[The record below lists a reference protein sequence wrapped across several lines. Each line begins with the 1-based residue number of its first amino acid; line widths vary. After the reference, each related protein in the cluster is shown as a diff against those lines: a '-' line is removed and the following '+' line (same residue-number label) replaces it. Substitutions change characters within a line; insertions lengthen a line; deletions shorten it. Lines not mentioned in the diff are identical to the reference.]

1 MKHNKEILVVED
13 SMVQRELLRRSLIR
27 AGYEVIA
34 ARNGAEGLKLTRS
47 QMPSLIISDIAMPEM
62 DGYEMCFRIKTD
74 ELLKHIPVILLT
86 ALSDTKEIIRGLQSE
101 ADYYITKPYD
111 EVYVLQSI
119 EAILNNAPSAVDD
132 AKSQD
137 KLEIN
142 LMGEVY
148 EIKSKPR
155 HILNLLLSTYENAVR
170 KNREL
175 LKAQIELE
183 TLNEELEDKVRQRTK
198 ELRHS
203 EESYRVLF
211 ENTFSGFYRFDTE
224 GRLLSMNPAFISML
238 GFGNQEELL
247 SVSPDL
253 PSLYIRM
260 ADYEKFV
267 GTLAGQ
273 SSTKDPGSRLRKKDG
288 SELIIEQN
296 IRIVKDDDGKPQYY
310 EGFVNDITECKQAE
324 EQLIKLSSAIVQSP
338 IAVVITDL
346 KGRIEFVNPTF
357 VTITGYKRDEVI
369 GKTPKILQSG
379 STPREVYADLWKS
392 ITAGNTW
399 HGELLNKRKNNTFYW
414 NNTTIS
420 PIRDAEGTVTHY
432 LAVNEDITERKSIEV
447 ALKKAKEAS
456 EVANKAKSEFLANI
470 THEIRTPMNAI
481 IGMTEFV
488 LDTELKKQQRDYL
501 DLVLTSANSLLTILN
516 SILDFSKIEAGKLD
530 LESVGFDIYP
540 LVENIFDTLSIQA
553 HKKGIEL
560 YCRIKPNVPTKLIG
574 DPARLSQVI
583 INIVGN
589 ALKFTDEGEVATVVN
604 VEPDSLDGDSVM
616 LHFSVSD
623 TGIGIPQDKID
634 YIFST
639 FSQADGST
647 TRKYGGT
654 GLGLTISKQLVSLMG
669 GDIWVESKEGA
680 GSTFH
685 FTVRVRVKDIR
696 ELHRTPPELDLNG
709 KRILTVCTYATSCT
723 IIKEMLNDF
732 GAEIKRVKEPKEAL
746 EDLERARDAGLP
758 YDIVFVD
765 VRIAEIGGFK
775 VAEQIVHNPTLTRF
789 LVIILNSNYRTGD
802 IERCTQ
808 LGLAGYIIKPIKY
821 KDVISTVQRL
831 LIDQNKTITPQL
843 TPPKPEIQKTE
854 TFREVKVDV
863 NILLVEDNA
872 TNRLLAREVLKKQ
885 GYAVTEAVDG
895 AKAIELLK
903 NNRFDI
909 ILMDVHMPVM
919 DGFEATKIIKDS
931 PATRSI
937 PVIAMTAYAMKGD
950 RERCLEAGMD
960 DYITKPIR
968 ANDLIEII
976 KRYGPEESLNETQQ
990 IPITGIPLLSP
1001 QAPKPKEGIEIPEE
1015 DNLATFLKKTA
1026 LQIDTIKKAF
1036 DDQDND
1042 TIERLVGKLK
1052 KETEKAGLTQLQPS
1066 AFRVLLSIRKGDTDA
1081 ALKHFQTFE
1090 DAFNKIIETKYLV

>member
-1 MKHNKEILVVED
+1 MKHDKEILVVED
-13 SMVQRELLRRSLIR
+13 SMVQRELLRRSLMR
-27 AGYEVIA
+27 SGYEVIA
-34 ARNGAEGLKLTRS
+34 ARNGVEGLGLAKSRR
-47 QMPSLIISDIAMPEM
+47 PALIISDIAMPEM

-74 ELLKHIPVILLT
+74 EELRHIPVILLT
-86 ALSDTKEIIRGLQSE
+86 ALSDTKEIIRGLQCE

-119 EAILNNAPSAVDD
+119 DAILNTPGAGGD
-132 AKSQD
+132 AQSQD
-137 KLEIN
+137 KLEIS

-183 TLNEELEDKVRQRTK
+183 TLNEELEDKVKLRTK

-238 GFGNQEELL
+238 GFSGQEELL
-247 SVSPDL
+247 SVNADL
-253 PSLYIRM
+253 PALYIKRF
-260 ADYEKFV
+260 DYDRFV
-267 GTLAGQ
+267 SALVGQ
-273 SSTKDPGSRLRKKDG
+273 SSTKDSISRLRKKDG
-288 SELIIEQN
+288 GELIIEQN
-296 IRIVKDDDGKPQYY
+296 IRIVKDDDGKPLYY
-310 EGFVNDITECKQAE
+310 EGFVNDVTECKQAE

-338 IAVVITDL
+338 VAVVITDL
-346 KGRIEFVNPTF
+346 KGRIDFVNPTF
-357 VTITGYKRDEVI
+357 ITMTGYTRDEVI
-369 GKTPKILQSG
+369 GRNPKILQSG
-379 STPREVYADLWKS
+379 MTPRELYADLWKS
-392 ITAGNTW
+392 IVAGNTW

-414 NNTTIS
+414 NNITIS
-420 PIRDAEGTVTHY
+420 PIRDAEGNITHY
-432 LAVNEDITERKSIEV
+432 LSVNEDITERKEIEE
-447 ALKKAKEAS
+447 ALRKAKETS

-530 LESVGFDIYP
+530 IESIGFDIYP

-560 YCRIKPNVPTKLIG
+560 YCRIKPNVPTRLIG

-589 ALKFTDEGEVATVVN
+589 AIKFTDDGEIATVVN
-604 VEPDSLDGDSVM
+604 IEPDSLKGDSIM

-623 TGIGIPQDKID
+623 TGIGIPQDKMD

-685 FTVRVRVKDIR
+685 FTVRVRLKDVK
-696 ELHRTPPELDLNG
+696 ELNRNLPELNLVG
-709 KRILTVCTYATSCT
+709 KRILTICTYATSCT
-723 IIKEMLNDF
+723 IIKEMLSDF
-732 GAEIKRVKEPKEAL
+732 GAEIRKFKGPSEAL
-746 EDLERARDAGLP
+746 QELVRARDVGTP
-758 YDIVFVD
+758 YDMVFVD

-775 VAEQIVHNPTLTRF
+775 VAEQVAQDPMLARF
-789 LVIILNSNYRTGD
+789 VVIILNSNYRTGD

-808 LGLAGYIIKPIKY
+808 IGLAGYIIKPIKY
-821 KDVISTVQRL
+821 KDVISTVKRL
-831 LIDQNKTITPQL
+831 LGDPAAAGITPL
-843 TPPKPEIQKTE
+843 FVSPRPEPSKA
-854 TFREVKVDV
+854 EVVKESTVDV
-863 NILLVEDNA
+863 RILLVEDNA
-872 TNRLLAREVLKKQ
+872 TNRLLAGEVLKKQ

-895 AKAIELLK
+895 AKAVELLK

-919 DGFEATKIIKDS
+919 DGFEATRIIKAS
-931 PATRSI
+931 PATCSI

-990 IPITGIPLLSP
+990 ISVTDTMALLAK
-1001 QAPKPKEGIEIPEE
+1001 QAFSKPKETIETKNE
-1015 DNLATFLKKTA
+1015 DNLTTFLKKA
-1026 LQIDTIKKAF
+1026 SLQIDTIKKAF
-1036 DDQDND
+1036 DEQNND
-1042 TIERLVGKLK
+1042 AIERLVGKLK

-1066 AFRVLLSIRKGDTDA
+1066 AFRVLLSIRKNDIDT
-1081 ALKHFQTFE
+1081 ALKHFQAFE
-1090 DAFNKIIETKYLV
+1090 DAFNKILD

>member
-1 MKHNKEILVVED
+1 MEAKMKPEILVVED
-13 SMVQRELLRRSLIR
+13 SMVQRELLRRTLMKS
-27 AGYEVIA
+27 GYDVSTA
-34 ARNGAEGLKLTRS
+34 KNGVEGLALTHSHR
-47 QMPSLIISDIAMPEM
+47 PSLIISDIAMPEM
-62 DGYEMCFRIKTD
+62 DGYEMCYRIKTD
-74 ELLKHIPVILLT
+74 EQLRHIPVILLT

-111 EVYVLQSI
+111 EAYILQSI
-119 EAILNNAPSAVDD
+119 NSILNAPTVDD
-132 AKSQD
+132 STAAQD
-137 KLEIN
+137 RLEIS

-148 EIKSKPR
+148 QIKSKPR

-175 LKAQIELE
+175 IKAQIELE

-238 GFGNQEELL
+238 GFASQDDLL

-253 PSLYIRM
+253 PSLYFRRR
-260 ADYEKFV
+260 DYDKFV
-267 GTLAGQ
+267 STLAGQ
-273 SSTKDPGSRLRKKDG
+273 SSTKDAISRLRKKDG
-288 SELIIEQN
+288 CELIIEQN
-296 IRIVKDDDGKPQYY
+296 IRIVKDDDGKQVYY
-310 EGFVNDITECKQAE
+310 EGFVNDVTECKQAE

-338 IAVVITDL
+338 VAVIITDL
-346 KGRIEFVNPTF
+346 NGRIEFVNPKF
-357 VTITGYKRDEVI
+357 VTMTGYTRDEVI

-379 STPREVYADLWKS
+379 KTPKEVYDDLWRS
-392 ITAGNTW
+392 IAAGNTW
-399 HGELLNKRKNNTFYW
+399 HGELLNKRKDKTFYW

-420 PIRDAEGTVTHY
+420 AIRDTEGNITHY
-432 LAVNEDITERKSIEV
+432 LSVNEDITGRKEIED
-447 ALKKAKEAS
+447 ALMKAKEAS

-501 DLVLTSANSLLTILN
+501 DLVLSSANSLLTILN

-530 LESVGFDIYP
+530 IENIGFDIYP
-540 LVENIFDTLSIQA
+540 IVENIFDTLSIQA

-560 YCRIKPNVPTKLIG
+560 YCRVKPNVPTRLIG

-589 ALKFTDEGEVATVVN
+589 AIKFTEEGEVAAVVN
-604 VEPDSLDGDSVM
+604 IEPDSLDGDSIM

-623 TGIGIPQDKID
+623 TGIGIPQDKIE

-654 GLGLTISKQLVSLMG
+654 GLGLTISRQLVSLMG
-669 GDIWVESKEGA
+669 GNIWVESKEGA

-685 FTVRVRVKDIR
+685 FTVRVRLRDIK
-696 ELHRTPPELDLNG
+696 ELDRTPPELDLGG
-709 KRILTVCTYATSCT
+709 KRILTICTYATSCT
-723 IIKEMLNDF
+723 IIKEMLTDF
-732 GAEIKRVKEPKEAL
+732 GAEINKAKEPQKAL
-746 EDLERARDAGLP
+746 EELVSARDAGRP

-765 VRIAEIGGFK
+765 IRIAELGGFK
-775 VAEQIVHNPTLTRF
+775 VAEQIAQDPTLARF
-789 LVIILNSNYRTGD
+789 VVMILNSNYRTGD
-802 IERCTQ
+802 IDRCTQ
-808 LGLAGYIIKPIKY
+808 IGLAGYVIKPIKY
-821 KDVISTVQRL
+821 KDVINTVQSL
-831 LIDQNKTITPQL
+831 LKSPTNAKVPL
-843 TPPKPEIQKTE
+843 PAPPRPETLKPDPAK
-854 TFREVKVDV
+854 EVAANVR
-863 NILLVEDNA
+863 ILLVEDNA
-872 TNRLLAREVLKKQ
+872 VNRLLAREILRKQ
-885 GYAVTEAVDG
+885 GYTVTEAVDG
-895 AKAIELLK
+895 QKALDLLEG
-903 NNRFDI
+903 NRFDI

-919 DGFEATKIIKDS
+919 DGFEATKIIK
-931 PATRSI
+931 ATPRTRLI

-950 RERCLEAGMD
+950 REHCLEAGMD

-976 KRYGPEESLNETQQ
+976 KRYGPEESLNETQAI
-990 IPITGIPLLSP
+990 IPISDTPCLTTQRDEDALTVFIKR
-1001 QAPKPKEGIEIPEE
+1001 API
-1015 DNLATFLKKTA
+1015 
-1026 LQIDTIKKAF
+1026 QIDTIKKAF
-1036 DDQDND
+1036 DAQDHD
-1042 TIERLVGKLK
+1042 AIERHVSKLK
-1052 KETEKAGLTQLQPS
+1052 KEAEKACLTQLQPS
-1066 AFRVLLSIRKGDTDA
+1066 AFRVLLCIRKGDLNG
-1081 ALKHFQTFE
+1081 ALNHFQAFE
-1090 DAFNKIIETKYLV
+1090 DAFNKLID

>member
-1 MKHNKEILVVED
+1 
-13 SMVQRELLRRSLIR
+13 
-27 AGYEVIA
+27 
-34 ARNGAEGLKLTRS
+34 
-47 QMPSLIISDIAMPEM
+47 
-62 DGYEMCFRIKTD
+62 
-74 ELLKHIPVILLT
+74 
-86 ALSDTKEIIRGLQSE
+86 
-101 ADYYITKPYD
+101 
-111 EVYVLQSI
+111 
-119 EAILNNAPSAVDD
+119 
-132 AKSQD
+132 
-137 KLEIN
+137 
-142 LMGEVY
+142 
-148 EIKSKPR
+148 
-155 HILNLLLSTYENAVR
+155 
-170 KNREL
+170 
-175 LKAQIELE
+175 
-183 TLNEELEDKVRQRTK
+183 
-198 ELRHS
+198 
-203 EESYRVLF
+203 
-211 ENTFSGFYRFDTE
+211 
-224 GRLLSMNPAFISML
+224 
-238 GFGNQEELL
+238 
-247 SVSPDL
+247 
-253 PSLYIRM
+253 
-260 ADYEKFV
+260 
-267 GTLAGQ
+267 
-273 SSTKDPGSRLRKKDG
+273 
-288 SELIIEQN
+288 
-296 IRIVKDDDGKPQYY
+296 
-310 EGFVNDITECKQAE
+310 
-324 EQLIKLSSAIVQSP
+324 
-338 IAVVITDL
+338 
-346 KGRIEFVNPTF
+346 
-357 VTITGYKRDEVI
+357 
-369 GKTPKILQSG
+369 
-379 STPREVYADLWKS
+379 
-392 ITAGNTW
+392 
-399 HGELLNKRKNNTFYW
+399 
-414 NNTTIS
+414 
-420 PIRDAEGTVTHY
+420 
-432 LAVNEDITERKSIEV
+432 
-447 ALKKAKEAS
+447 KEAS